1 MLFPPAK
8 EDLNVPS
15 KLVDESY
22 LFSFQVKTVG
32 GNIELL
38 VLYSVADDPD
48 RLFSLVLTFSAQK
61 AFDIQKHVTIFNDF
75 ALFQNRLSG
84 ALSDAADKML
94 LSCLPLVKVL
104 MALVVSIHNTGLP
117 WLQYLGNERA
127 FISLACIKKKL
138 FRDSPVQVKADMHLG
153 LVGTVPVVGPLHGG
167 HGIDQ

>member
-48 RLFSLVLTFSAQK
+48 RLFSLVLTFS
-61 AFDIQKHVTIFNDF
+61 
-75 ALFQNRLSG
+75 S
-84 ALSDAADKML
+84 
-94 LSCLPLVKVL
+94 PL
-104 MALVVSIHNTGLP
+104 
-117 WLQYLGNERA
+117 
-127 FISLACIKKKL
+127 KK
-138 FRDSPVQVKADMHLG
+138 D
-153 LVGTVPVVGPLHGG
+153 
-167 HGIDQ
+167 